1 MKKENNNYKIKYLFI
16 NLHDN
21 DFYMNMCNFA
31 DLFID
36 LFMVGKLNISSL
48 KDKIPFAFPR
58 IMSSFNFLGKLNK
71 ENAKE
76 QMIHLEE
83 YFSKETTYL
92 YDFEEIKKH
101 IKEYNMEV
109 DCKIEE
115 SNLYN
120 EEERINN
127 PGIWMNNLNLNM
139 NAEVIWIQFVSDEN
153 DKPVA
158 EHTTYIII

>member
-1 MKKENNNYKIKYLFI
+1 
-16 NLHDN
+16 
-21 DFYMNMCNFA
+21 
-31 DLFID
+31 
-36 LFMVGKLNISSL
+36 
-48 KDKIPFAFPR
+48 
-58 IMSSFNFLGKLNK
+58 MSSINFLGKGNK

>member
-1 MKKENNNYKIKYLFI
+1 MGKENKKYKIKYLFI

-21 DFYMNMCNFA
+21 DYYMNMCSFA

-36 LFMVGKLNISSL
+36 LFMVGQLNISL
-48 KDKIPFAFPR
+48 FKDKIPFIFPR
-58 IMSSFNFLGKLNK
+58 IMSSFNFLGKWNK

-92 YDFEEIKKH
+92 YDFEDIKEH
-101 IKEYNMEV
+101 VKEYNMEV
-109 DCKIEE
+109 DCKSEE
-115 SNLYN
+115 SNLDN

-127 PGIWMNNLNLNM
+127 PGVWMNNLKLNM
-139 NAEVIWIQFVSDEN
+139 NSEVIWLQFVSDEN